1 MDARAR
7 VDALERDGCRRLT
20 DNLGNVRRDD
30 AFRRGAGRVR
40 DDVRHA
46 LGRGWVS
53 LAVGRVARVA
63 TAAREANLCLDA
75 GDGRGRRRA
84 EVVSDVWRPPL
95 LVRERKSGEGRDA
108 GVRVCCPLVG
118 SPSDSSVNASRR
130 DHGSASE
137 FASRRKRLAKK
148 IGKSVARR
156 RRRGEAGD
164 PFAKN
169 AVRVIQMLTVLNI
182 LHAPH
187 MVIFAICPR
196 CTRSEAVDCSSRGD
210 LTSSG
215 GTACGRNQRGSRE
228 DRVQEMGGVSDVAKE
243 LIEGAATSWYG
254 SVRIVHACEEAE
266 AEVDRTSPRRSSTGT
281 TRTRCSRG
289 GGLVPHVAEI

>member
-1 MDARAR
+1 M
-7 VDALERDGCRRLT
+7 DALERDGCRRFT

-75 GDGRGRRRA
+75 GDGVDAGGGESRMSGGVLRA
-84 EVVSDVWRPPL
+84 L
-95 LVRERKSGEGRDA
+95 GAREKEREGRDA

-118 SPSDSSVNASRR
+118 RPRTRDRER
-130 DHGSASE
+130 DHGGGLVGV
-137 FASRRKRLAKK
+137 FRRDARAATRLD
-148 IGKSVARR
+148 GD
-156 RRRGEAGD
+156 AGD
-164 PFAKN
+164 AVTSAKN

-187 MVIFAICPR
+187 MVIFAICTTVYAIGSGR
-196 CTRSEAVDCSSRGD
+196 LLVAVVALYATTSFGINVGSRAGTRDGRRFR
-210 LTSSG
+210 
-215 GTACGRNQRGSRE
+215 CGRKN
-228 DRVQEMGGVSDVAKE
+228 
-243 LIEGAATSWYG
+243 
-254 SVRIVHACEEAE
+254 
-266 AEVDRTSPRRSSTGT
+266 
-281 TRTRCSRG
+281 
-289 GGLVPHVAEI
+289 